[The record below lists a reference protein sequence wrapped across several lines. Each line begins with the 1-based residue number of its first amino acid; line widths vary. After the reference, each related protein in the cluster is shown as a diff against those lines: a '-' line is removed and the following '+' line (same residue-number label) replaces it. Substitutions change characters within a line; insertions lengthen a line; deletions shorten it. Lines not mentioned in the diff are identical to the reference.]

1 VAERI
6 AVLRC
11 SAPAVVKPAGTFWDD
26 ITIEGAAP
34 AARFVL
40 RGGSEVAQAA
50 GSVLH
55 MDMALAACRSVQR
68 EEVAALWLGPDEW
81 LLLAPPEQEK
91 NLADR
96 LRAALA
102 SLPHALVDVGHR
114 DAGFLVRGRAAVVAI
129 NAGCPLDLRFVAFP
143 VGACTRTLLGK
154 AEIVLW
160 RREDEFFQIETARSF
175 ATYVR
180 DFLELA
186 ARDAGKLY

>member
-1 VAERI
+1 MAERI
-6 AVLRC
+6 ALLRC
-11 SAPAVVKPAGTFWDD
+11 SAPAVVKPASTFRGV
-26 ITIEGAAP
+26 TIEGAAP
-34 AARFVL
+34 VARFVL
-40 RGGSEVAQAA
+40 RGGREAAQAA

-81 LLLAPPEQEK
+81 LLLAPLEEEK
-91 NLADR
+91 NLADM

-102 SLPHALVDVGHR
+102 SLPHSLVDVGHR
-114 DAGFLVRGRAAVVAI
+114 EAGFLVRGRAAAVAI
-129 NAGCPLDLRFVAFP
+129 NAGCPLDLRLSAFP

-160 RREDEFFQIETARSF
+160 RREAELFQIETARSF

-186 ARDAGKLY
+186 ARDASNLY